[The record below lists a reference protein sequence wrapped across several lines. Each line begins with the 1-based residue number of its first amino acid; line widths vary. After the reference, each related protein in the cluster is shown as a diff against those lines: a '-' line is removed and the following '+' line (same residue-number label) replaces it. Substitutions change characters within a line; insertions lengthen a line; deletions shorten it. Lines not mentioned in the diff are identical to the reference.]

1 LTKRKRSRRR
11 LRLGLAPQ
19 AVILILV
26 LGLVG
31 AMAIEPTRR
40 LLDQRRRI
48 EGMAGD
54 LNRIENLNDKLAAR
68 IKRLQDPDY
77 IEQEAR
83 AIAGLV
89 REGETTFVV
98 MPLSRQQRRER
109 REAAR
114 RRNPPVPVVES
125 EPGLLEG
132 WLDFIGL
139 G

>member
-1 LTKRKRSRRR
+1 VTTRGRSRFRFPF
-11 LRLGLAPQ
+11 GVAPQ
-19 AVILILV
+19 AVILVLV

-54 LNRIENLNDKLAAR
+54 LNRIETLNDQLSDR
-68 IKRLQDPDY
+68 IRRLQDPDY

-89 REGETTFVV
+89 REGETTYVV
-98 MPLSRQQRRER
+98 LPLTRRER
-109 REAAR
+109 RERARAREREQDAAT
-114 RRNPPVPVVES
+114 PPEP

-132 WLDFIGL
+132 WLDFVGL

>member
-1 LTKRKRSRRR
+1 
-11 LRLGLAPQ
+11 LRLGFAPQ

-109 REAAR
+109 REAAQ
-114 RRNPPVPVVES
+114 RRNPPVPVVEP

>member
-1 LTKRKRSRRR
+1 MTPRGRRR
-11 LRLGLAPQ
+11 FRFPFGVAPQ
-19 AVILILV
+19 AVILVLV

-54 LNRIENLNDKLAAR
+54 LNRIETLNDDLSDR
-68 IKRLQDPDY
+68 IRRLQDPDY

-89 REGETTFVV
+89 REGETTYVV
-98 MPLSRQQRRER
+98 LPLTRKERRER
-109 REAAR
+109 AREQRDESAAI
-114 RRNPPVPVVES
+114 PPEP

-132 WLDFIGL
+132 WLDFVGL

>member
-1 LTKRKRSRRR
+1 VVL
-11 LRLGLAPQ
+11 
-19 AVILILV
+19 VLI

-54 LNRIENLNDKLAAR
+54 LHHIETLNDRLEAR

-89 REGETTFVV
+89 YRGERTYVV
-98 MPLSRQQRRER
+98 MPLSRKERRER
-109 REAAR
+109 AENAREGR
-114 RRNPPVPVVES
+114 DPEPSPPP
-125 EPGLLEG
+125 EPGLIEG
-132 WLDFIGL
+132 WLDFVGL